1 MNVHFDMVVTE
12 EMIAEDYE
20 SARSKAEI
28 QTQDKNLDKESECY
42 EIDSC
47 LVEENEVL
55 CPYCTGNMIIESKN
69 GLHRCLECGNEISIN
84 EQ

>member
-47 LVEENEVL
+47 LV
-55 CPYCTGNMIIESKN
+55 
-69 GLHRCLECGNEISIN
+69 
-84 EQ
+84 